1 MKARRNRAA
10 MIVSSLL
17 VAWSFAVA
25 WQVVAQSA
33 ALGNPSEGQKIFADK
48 CVRCHGDDGSGNTVL
63 GKPLGAMDLR
73 SAPVQALTDAQI
85 YTQIDK
91 GKLNMPPFGGALN
104 SAQINDLIAYVRKFG
119 KHPAGKKSK

>member
-1 MKARRNRAA
+1 
-10 MIVSSLL
+10 MIVSTLL
-17 VAWSFAVA
+17 VTWAFAVA

-33 ALGNPSEGQKIFADK
+33 SAGNAAEGQKVFADK

-73 SAPVQALTDAQI
+73 SAAVQALTDAQI

-104 SAQINDLIAYVRKFG
+104 QTQINDLIAYVRKLG
-119 KHPAGKKSK
+119 KHPAAGKKSK